1 MSSNLLNRPRA
12 SDHAAGSAKVA
23 VEGVIPTDRA
33 GPSRW
38 ARLVGSRRA
47 APVVVLGA
55 VAVLA
60 ACGVA
65 LEGTA
70 DRDAAVRPAT
80 TGGSTALRAVID
92 ELVVVEEGRRE
103 GYARDLF
110 DHWSDINGSGCH
122 ARQDVLLDQAISYVQ
137 RDRFSPC
144 FIVEGDWYLPFD
156 GQQFSGAPGDI
167 DVDHVVALAEAW
179 DSGADQWNFSRRR
192 QFAND
197 PLHLMVSDRQV
208 NRDKADLDAG
218 EWKPER
224 RDAWCLT
231 ATMIV
236 LTKYRYSLTIDPAE
250 RRGLYE
256 MADTCDGREQVTIGS
271 YPLPG
276 TAAFDRLLGEID
288 SELATGR

>member
-1 MSSNLLNRPRA
+1 MVAFGVMTLV
-12 SDHAAGSAKVA
+12 AG
-23 VEGVIPTDRA
+23 
-33 GPSRW
+33 
-38 ARLVGSRRA
+38 
-47 APVVVLGA
+47 
-55 VAVLA
+55 
-60 ACGVA
+60 CGVA
-65 LEGTA
+65 IEGTA
-70 DRDAAVRPAT
+70 DQDVALRPET
-80 TGGSTALRAVID
+80 TGGTAALREVID

-103 GYARDLF
+103 GYSRNLF
-110 DHWSDINGSGCH
+110 DHWSDIDGSGCH

-156 GQQFSGAPGDI
+156 GQRFSGAPSDI

-179 DSGADQWNFSRRR
+179 DSGADEWNFNRRR

-224 RDAWCLT
+224 RDSWCLT
-231 ATMIV
+231 ATMIT
-236 LTKYRYSLTIDPAE
+236 LAKYRYSLSIDPAE

-256 MADTCDGREQVTIGS
+256 MADTCDDDEQVTIGS

-276 TAAFDRLLGEID
+276 AAAFDRLVGEID
-288 SELATGR
+288 SELASGR